1 MENLSS
7 ELKMKLSES
16 SHYSIFDDI
25 LNNEERKY
33 MLRHGEVYNADS
45 GTVLC
50 HQDRISNDLFF
61 ILQGGVKITKKS
73 DEKEIELGFLS
84 VGDIFGEISA
94 LLSAPRIATVAA
106 NKPSLILEMKKD
118 DFINLLEFAPNL
130 KQLVYKQLSKRNLQT
145 SIQTQQ
151 ASYN

>member
-1 MENLSS
+1 MANLSS
-7 ELKMKLSES
+7 ELKMKLFENNR
-16 SHYSIFDDI
+16 YSIFDDI

-33 MLRHGEVYNADS
+33 MLKHGEVYNADS

>member
-1 MENLSS
+1 MANLSS
-7 ELKMKLSES
+7 ELKMKLFENSR
-16 SHYSIFDDI
+16 YSIFDDI

-33 MLRHGEVYNADS
+33 MLKHGEVYNADS

-118 DFINLLEFAPNL
+118 DFINLLEYAPNL
-130 KQLVYKQLSKRNLQT
+130 KQLAYKQLSKRNLQT

-151 ASYN
+151 AAYN